1 MKQKLIFGLA
11 SAAVLGG
18 ILVACGSGD
27 VSKWGETDEASLVL
41 AQEGYNMADALDACA
56 LDPECAQKM
65 NGALPEEK
73 PSSSSNAITEPV
85 SSSSVAAAISSAAV
99 AKSSASIS
107 FSSAS
112 ETSSSSAQVAF
123 SSAAVADDGT
133 VNGTC
138 EPNPAMIEKGGST
151 SWTFNKLSP
160 AGMAGMT
167 AQQNAIFDWTMP
179 GSTEATFSG
188 KGSEGGNRVT
198 GTYSESGSFGA
209 TLVVDGNTIQCSPL
223 QVNGAPITG
232 CTCTPDL
239 ANVDVVSGS
248 ATATW
253 TVSGCVTN
261 ATITGYE
268 WKNATGTGETATAS
282 FTTKGEKITPTVVVS
297 NDDNTKQEFTCGTVE
312 AMDSS
317 APEYVI
323 SSTQT
328 VLPNGACGTVTEAG
342 KVRVTGGWQNSSCS
356 VSVTIGGAAAGTLD
370 DGNCNLS
377 VAGGYPVNVGD
388 QVCVDIT
395 GADSIK
401 LEVTSW

>member
-11 SAAVLGG
+11 GAAVLGG
-18 ILVACGSGD
+18 VLVACGSGD
-27 VSKWGETDEASLVL
+27 VSKWGESDEASLVL
-41 AQEGYNMADALDACA
+41 AEEGYNIADALDACA
-56 LDPECAQKM
+56 LDPECAKKID
-65 NGALPEEK
+65 GALPEEK
-73 PSSSSNAITEPV
+73 SSSSSSPITEPV
-85 SSSSVAAAISSAAV
+85 SSSAAVAVSSAAV

-112 ETSSSSAQVAF
+112 ETSSSSALVAF
-123 SSAAVADDGT
+123 SSAAIADDGT

-138 EPNPAMIEKGGST
+138 EPKPATIEKGGVT

-188 KGSEGGNRVT
+188 KGSEGGNKVT
-198 GTYSESGSFGA
+198 GTYSASGSFGA
-209 TLVVDGNTIQCSPL
+209 TLVVDGNTIQCSQL

-239 ANVDVVSGS
+239 AKVDVVSGS

-253 TVSGCVTN
+253 TVTGCVTN

-268 WKNATGTGETATAS
+268 WKDATGTGESATAS

-317 APEYVI
+317 APEYEI
-323 SSTQT
+323 SSEKIS
-328 VLPNGACGTVTEAG
+328 LPNGACGMVTEAG
-342 KVRVTGGWQNSSCS
+342 KVRVTGGWQNSSCT
-356 VSVTIGGAAAGTLD
+356 VSVTIGGTVAGTLD

-401 LEVTSW
+401 LSVTTW